1 MQVTID
7 IPDHLAAQVQAR
19 GLALEAYVQGLVV
32 SEEAA
37 SQLRRVRLGPG
48 PYTPAEAGRR
58 IRELRKANRLDGLKI
73 KDLIEEGRRV

>member
-37 SQLRRVRLGPG
+37 SQPRLVRLGPG
-48 PYTPAEAGRR
+48 PFSPAEAGRR
-58 IRELRKANRLDGLKI
+58 IRELRKANHLDGLKI